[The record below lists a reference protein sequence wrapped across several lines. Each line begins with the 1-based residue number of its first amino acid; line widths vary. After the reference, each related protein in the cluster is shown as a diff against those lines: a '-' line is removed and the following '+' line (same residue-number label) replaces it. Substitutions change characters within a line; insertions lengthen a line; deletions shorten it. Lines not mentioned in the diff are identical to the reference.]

1 VGGLPE
7 SVTHGEQGWVVPSG
21 NPQAIAQVLREILAE
36 PACLQRLGAQARLR
50 AEQEF
55 NMPDFIARTMAVYQQ
70 VLK

>member
-1 VGGLPE
+1 
-7 SVTHGEQGWVVPSG
+7 
-21 NPQAIAQVLREILAE
+21 
-36 PACLQRLGAQARLR
+36 LR